1 MFNYKKTYLSS
12 EFARIVEFLKQDRK
26 KFIVFL
32 DDLRGADILD
42 IYIHRKGSLPNSK
55 DLQNLEKNLFKKT
68 TNWRKKDI
76 GSVKKY
82 FLENNI
88 KFTTRSELFCDY
100 SNKRCPLIILNDKL
114 YDDWGHL
121 SDSGAKYFSIKGN
134 QIIQKLI
141 NQ

>member
-88 KFTTRSELFCDY
+88 KFTTRSSY
-100 SNKRCPLIILNDKL
+100 GKYPYTNDPTLGTDVYIRRRKKNEN
-114 YDDWGHL
+114 YGT
-121 SDSGAKYFSIKGN
+121 
-134 QIIQKLI
+134 
-141 NQ
+141 